1 MRMRAT
7 LTIDIEVTD
16 YMQAGEHEARLRE
29 LQQELKDR
37 YGCASLE
44 FKERRPRPAV
54 DGTAASVARIVPR
67 TGRLPAYEH

>member
-44 FKERRPRPAV
+44 FKERRQRPAP
-54 DGTAASVARIVPR
+54 DGAAAPVVRIVPR